1 MIPGLEM
8 ERMTP
13 AQKLQA
19 IEALWN
25 DLAADPTQVDSPS
38 WHEDC
43 LRETEARVAAGH
55 EAPQDWEAAKEAL
68 RKRFE

>member
-1 MIPGLEM
+1 MIPGLEI
-8 ERMTP
+8 ERMTS

-25 DLAADPTQVDSPS
+25 DLAADPTQVVSPS

-43 LRETEARVAAGH
+43 LRETEARVVAGL
-55 EAPQDWEAAKEAL
+55 EVPQDWEAAKTDL